1 MHGLPKDIDVSFFIG
16 QALTQLCFGGND
28 LLLNFGDDLSVSVT
42 SRVELEGHG
51 SRSEI
56 EDFKVEGA
64 PLLALIERT
73 IEAATPHV
81 DGTLELR
88 FDGGMVLRLFD
99 DSPNYESYVIWHG
112 KETIA
117 V

>member
-28 LLLNFGDDLSVSVT
+28 LLLNFDDNLSVSVT
-42 SRVELEGHG
+42 SRVELEALGTQ
-51 SRSEI
+51 SEI
-56 EDFKVEGA
+56 EDFKAEGA
-64 PLLALIERT
+64 PLLVLIERT
-73 IEAATPHV
+73 IEAATPHE

-88 FDGGMVLRLFD
+88 FDGDMVLRLID
-99 DSPNYESYVIWHG
+99 DSPHYESYVIWHG

>member
-1 MHGLPKDIDVSFFIG
+1 MHGLPKGIDVSFFVG
-16 QALTQLCFGGND
+16 QMLTQLCFGGND
-28 LLLNFGDDLSVSVT
+28 LVLNFADDLSVSVT
-42 SRVELEGHG
+42 SSVELETGE
-51 SRSEI
+51 SEMEI
-56 EDFKVEGA
+56 EDFKADGA

-73 IEAATPHV
+73 IEAATPHE

-88 FDGGMVLRLFD
+88 FDNDTVLRLLD
-99 DSPNYESYVIWHG
+99 DSPHYESYVIWHG